1 VKWVLKISFIRQLSS
16 RIYNNAV
23 GLLWSLLC
31 LMSSTFKHCCHTSVA
46 VIHLL
51 LSYICCCRTSVTV
64 IHLLLPYICCCH
76 TSVAPNLNL
85 ITPKH
90 LLYLLSL
97 DVKMFKTLQQKFYIS
112 LKFIVLFHLLP
123 DRVKNSFTKQVS

>member
-1 VKWVLKISFIRQLSS
+1 MQWVCFGLYCASCLVRSSIAVIHLLLS
-16 RIYNNAV
+16 YV
-23 GLLWSLLC
+23 C
-31 LMSSTFKHCCHTSVA
+31 CCHTSVA